1 MCKLKSAI
9 ALKDRIFMPD
19 YDSHS
24 DMLKELGIEDDF
36 IGASKKFVRV
46 ELSPAD
52 GDPFSDIDTWALKV
66 DQDIRPDWFS
76 EEEYKPKIV
85 EAVKAWA
92 KNHIFVGIDG
102 LKLNT
107 GTNYY
112 IKDCKNVEI
121 GGSAQVENI
130 GGSAQVENICG
141 SAQVENIG
149 GSAQVKYIGGSA
161 QVENIGGSAQVEY
174 ICGSAQVKYICGSA
188 QVENIGGSAQVKY
201 IGGSAQVEYI
211 CGSAQVEYICGSAQ
225 VKKASGVSVICSS
238 QYTKWKNAGSLI
250 LCENATFKDN
260 VGKVIYQSGDYK
272 LIHVESG
279 KSIGEANAE

>member
-161 QVENIGGSAQVEY
+161 QVE
-174 ICGSAQVKYICGSA
+174 
-188 QVENIGGSAQVKY
+188 
-201 IGGSAQVEYI
+201 YI